1 LVNQRNRFPARR
13 RFLKQSA
20 ALSAGAAIPTT
31 VVLAQSAVAK
41 PLQSGSGASPVGG
54 DKSTAR
60 VEAAQATKLFDR
72 PVEGRRGGAG
82 GDVATDATICQP
94 RESVGGSG
102 VTPDLAEERQAGDS
116 K

>member
-1 LVNQRNRFPARR
+1 MTNQRNRFPARR

-41 PLQSGSGASPVGG
+41 PLQSGNGASPVGG
-54 DKSTAR
+54 NESTAH
-60 VEAAQATKLFDR
+60 VEAAQATKLLDR
-72 PVEGRRGGAG
+72 PVESRRGGAG
-82 GDVATDATICQP
+82 RDVATDATRCQP
-94 RESVGGSG
+94 HDSVGGSG
-102 VTPDLAEERQAGDS
+102 VPPDLAEERQAGDS